1 MGMTDGSLPRYKPI
15 VSRRRLSPTRYGSCK
30 SLTSSLIGGIAETQ
44 QMVDFCASRGI
55 LADIEVIR
63 TEQMNEAF
71 SRVVNKDVRYR
82 FVIDMST
89 MF

>member
-1 MGMTDGSLPRYKPI
+1 
-15 VSRRRLSPTRYGSCK
+15 
-30 SLTSSLIGGIAETQ
+30 
-44 QMVDFCASRGI
+44 MVDFCASRGI

>member
-1 MGMTDGSLPRYKPI
+1 MVNVGLLSSYSDP
-15 VSRRRLSPTRYGSCK
+15 VDNRLLTFGRK
-30 SLTSSLIGGIAETQ
+30 SLTSSIIGGIAETQ

-63 TEQMNEAF
+63 PEQMNEAF

-89 MF
+89 MV

>member
-1 MGMTDGSLPRYKPI
+1 VGN
-15 VSRRRLSPTRYGSCK
+15 RLLTFGRK